1 MNHRKLLVLAM
12 LVIAALVFTACTTPV
27 PVPTEGAAPAGE
39 GEAVASAA
47 EDLSRPHPQ
56 LSNPDV
62 RKAIAHCIDR
72 DALIASVYP
81 YVEDDVKPTLRMDVG
96 VPKDHWSWQGPY
108 TDYAYDPALANQML
122 DEAGFADEDG
132 DGTRFTLSLTTT
144 NAQFRAT
151 WSAVVEQ
158 NLAQCGIV
166 LIRQLT
172 PASWFFGDTTGLARR
187 DFEMGAF
194 AWVGQVSPSVITLYS
209 CNQIPTPGNNW
220 EGQNGMGWCN
230 QAASD
235 AAVLAGNSLDQDIR
249 MSAFNT
255 LWTEFANDMV
265 SLPLFQRAEAEAW
278 SLNLEGMRT
287 SGTEYATASAAE
299 WSLVDGG
306 DTVVIGFSQEPASM
320 FDLVES
326 AAVQR
331 QASQLG
337 RAIYNTQWD
346 YDYQPV
352 LQDGFPTIENGG
364 ATNEMV
370 DVAPG
375 DIVYDA
381 AAQPVPLE
389 EGTIVIVDGEQV
401 VYDGT
406 SPLQLPQLT
415 VSYKYLPHTWSDGTP
430 ASNADFELAFKINC
444 DRESGAT
451 TFGTCDTFNSDMS
464 NVTFTDDGSIGF
476 TIKYLPGVQDPYYYV
491 APWTISPAA
500 ASYPA
505 HQVLADGRT
514 LAEVPANEW
523 TTLPEISEKPLSI
536 APYVITE
543 WVKGQSM
550 TFEANPHYFG
560 GEPAIKRVVI
570 VFVPDTTQLVAQLI
584 SGDVDYVEKATL
596 GGGAEVQLVKD
607 AGDAGNLHFEIIPSP
622 TWEHIDFNLNI
633 KER

>member
-1 MNHRKLLVLAM
+1 MKQRKLLVLAT
-12 LVIAALVFTACTTPV
+12 LVIAALVFTACATPV
-27 PVPTEGAAPAGE
+27 AVDSSGAAPAGE
-39 GEAVASAA
+39 AVAGAV

-72 DALIASVYP
+72 DALLASVYP
-81 YVEDDVKPTLRMDVG
+81 YVDAEVMPTLRMDVG
-96 VPKDHWSWQGPY
+96 VPKDHWTWQGPY
-108 TDYAYDPALANQML
+108 TDYEYDPALANQML
-122 DEAGFADEDG
+122 DDAGFPADSSG
-132 DGTRFTLSLTTT
+132 YRFDIGLTTT

-158 NLAQCGIV
+158 NLADCGIQ

-194 AWVGQVSPSVITLYS
+194 AWVGQTSPPGVTLYA
-209 CNQIPTPGNNW
+209 CDQIPTPGNNW

-230 QAASD
+230 PTASQA
-235 AAVLAGNSLDQDIR
+235 VILGNNTLDLETR
-249 MSAFNT
+249 KSAYNT

-278 SLNLEGMRT
+278 SLNLDGIRT
-287 SGTEYATASAAE
+287 SGTEYATASAAD
-299 WSLVDGG
+299 WTLVDGS
-306 DTVVIGFSQEPASM
+306 DTLVIGFSQEPASM

-352 LQDGFPTIENGG
+352 LQDGFSFIEDGL

-375 DIVYDA
+375 DIVFDA
-381 AAQPVPLE
+381 AAQPVPLA
-389 EGTIVIVDGEQV
+389 EGTELIVDGEPY
-401 VYDGT
+401 VYDGS

-415 VSYKYLPHTWSDGTP
+415 VTYKYLPHTWSDGTP
-430 ASNADFELAFKINC
+430 ASNADFELAFNINC

-451 TFGTCDTFNSDMS
+451 SFGTCDSFNSDMS
-464 NVTFTDDGSIGF
+464 RITWADDGSIGF
-476 TIKYLPGVQDPYYYV
+476 TIQYLPGVQDPYYYV
-491 APWTISPAA
+491 APFTISPAA

-514 LAEVPANEW
+514 LADVPAAEW
-523 TTLPEISEKPLSI
+523 TTLPEIAEKPLSI

-550 TFEANPHYFG
+550 TFEANPYYVG
-560 GEPAIKRVVI
+560 GESAIKRIVI

-607 AGDAGNLHFEIIPSP
+607 AGDAGQLHFDIIPSP
-622 TWEHIDFNLNI
+622 TWEHIDFNLYV
-633 KER
+633 KEQ

>member
-1 MNHRKLLVLAM
+1 VLAI
-12 LVIAALVFTACTTPV
+12 LVIAALAFTACTTPV
-27 PVPTEGAAPAGE
+27 PVPTEGAAPAAE
-39 GEAVASAA
+39 GEAVAGAV

-56 LSNPDV
+56 LSVPEV

-96 VPKDHWSWQGPY
+96 VPKDHWTWQGPY
-108 TDYAYDPALANQML
+108 TDYVYDPALANQLL
-122 DEAGFADEDG
+122 DEAGFVDDDG

-158 NLAQCGIV
+158 NLADCGIV

-172 PASWFFGDTTGLARR
+172 PASWWFGDTTGLARR
-187 DFEMGAF
+187 DFELGAF
-194 AWVGQVSPSVITLYS
+194 AWVGQVSPPAELYR
-209 CNQIPTPGNNW
+209 CDLIPTPGNNW

-230 QAASD
+230 ETASN
-235 AAVLAGNSLDQDIR
+235 AAVLANNSLDQEVR
-249 MSAFNT
+249 MEAFNT

-278 SLNLEGMRT
+278 SLNLDGVRT
-287 SGTEYATASAAE
+287 SGTEYATASAAD

-306 DTVVIGFSQEPASM
+306 DTLVVGFSQEPASM

-337 RAIYNTQWD
+337 RALYNTQWD

-352 LQDGFPTIENGG
+352 LQDGFSRIEDGLASND
-364 ATNEMV
+364 MV
-370 DVAPG
+370 DVVAG
-375 DIVYDA
+375 DIVWNSEGR
-381 AAQPVPLE
+381 PEPLA
-389 EGTIVIVDGEQV
+389 EGVEVLVDGV
-401 VYDGT
+401 PMVWDGT
-406 SPLQLPQLT
+406 SALQLPQLT
-415 VSYKYLPHTWSDGTP
+415 VSYKFLPHTWSDGVA
-430 ASNADFELAFKINC
+430 ASNADFALAFKINC
-444 DRESGAT
+444 DPESGAT
-451 TFGTCDTFNSDMS
+451 TFITCDSISGGVDAIEY
-464 NVTFTDDGSIGF
+464 TDDGSIGY
-476 TIKYLPGVQDPYYYV
+476 TIKYVPGVQDPYYYL
-491 APWTISPAA
+491 APFTISPAS

-505 HQVLADGRT
+505 HQVLADGRS
-514 LAEVPANEW
+514 LADVPAAEW
-523 TTLPEISEKPLSI
+523 TTLPEIAEKPLSI
-536 APYVITE
+536 APWYISE

-550 TFEANPHYFG
+550 TFEVNPYYY
-560 GEPAIKRVVI
+560 GEAPAIQRVVI

-584 SGDVDYVEKATL
+584 SGDVDYVEKSTL

-607 AGDAGNLHFEIIPSP
+607 AGDAGTLNFHIIPSP
-622 TWEHIDFNLNI
+622 TWEHIDMNLYI

>member
-1 MNHRKLLVLAM
+1 MKQRKLLVLAI

-27 PVPTEGAAPAGE
+27 PVATEGAAPAGSD
-39 GEAVASAA
+39 AVAGSA

-81 YVEDDVKPTLRMDVG
+81 YVDDEIKPTLRMDVG

-108 TDYAYDPALANQML
+108 TDYDYDPALGNQML
-122 DEAGFADEDG
+122 DDAGFVDEEG
-132 DGTRFTLSLTTT
+132 DGYRFNLTFTTT

-151 WSAVVEQ
+151 WSAVAEQ
-158 NLAQCGIV
+158 NLADCGIA

-172 PASWFFGDTTGLARR
+172 PASWWFGDTTGLARR
-187 DFEMGAF
+187 DFELGAF

-230 QAASD
+230 QTASD
-235 AAVLAGNSLDQDIR
+235 AAVLAGNSLDQEVR
-249 MSAFNT
+249 MNAFNT

-265 SLPLFQRAEAEAW
+265 SLPVFQRAEAEAW
-278 SLNLEGMRT
+278 SLNLDGVRT
-287 SGTEYATASAAE
+287 SGTEYATASAAD
-299 WSLVDGG
+299 WSLVDGS

-337 RAIYNTQWD
+337 RGVYNTQWD
-346 YDYQPV
+346 YDFQPV
-352 LQDGFPTIENGG
+352 LQDGFGTIENGG

-370 DVAPG
+370 DVVAG

-381 AAQPVPLE
+381 AAQPVPLA
-389 EGTIVIVDGEQV
+389 EGTVVIVDGEQL

-415 VSYKYLPHTWSDGTP
+415 VTYKFLPHMWSDGVE
-430 ASNADFELAFKINC
+430 ASNADFELAFNINC
-444 DRESGAT
+444 SRDSGAT
-451 TFGTCDTFNSDMS
+451 SFGTCDTFNSDMS
-464 NVTFTDDGSIGF
+464 RITWLEDGLGY
-476 TIKYLPGVQDPYYYV
+476 TIQYLPGVQDPYYYV
-491 APWTISPAA
+491 APYTISPSS
-500 ASYPA
+500 ASYPS

-514 LAEVPANEW
+514 LADVPAAEW
-523 TTLPEISEKPLSI
+523 TTLPEIAEKPLSI

-550 TFEANPHYFG
+550 TFEANPYYVG
-560 GEPAIKRVVI
+560 GEVAVKRIVI

-607 AGDAGNLHFEIIPSP
+607 AGDAGQLHFEIIPSP
-622 TWEHIDFNLNI
+622 TWEHIDMNLFI